1 MSKKICFRIFVI
13 AVIGIMAAF
22 VADFS
27 PVTREVSA
35 VFGVMQG
42 LYLAVASVVIALLLS
57 KQKHYWL
64 VMLGLAVVTAVILQ
78 LIAGATVI
86 SLALVYKIIAFMVY
100 AYLLQLIRFMW

>member
-1 MSKKICFRIFVI
+1 MT
-13 AVIGIMAAF
+13 AF

-27 PVTREVSA
+27 PVTHEVSA
-35 VFGVMQG
+35 VFGTMQG

-78 LIAGATVI
+78 LIAGAAVV